1 MNDSDIKF
9 DKLQKYVRGDLIAFY
24 WQGSGRLGIVI
35 EENDDVYS
43 VMNAIDK
50 ILVLVIDSWLIEKLI
65 LSLHRTQ
72 EG

>member
-1 MNDSDIKF
+1 MNDSGIKF

-24 WQGSGRLGIVI
+24 WQGSGRLCTVI

-65 LSLHRTQ
+65 LSLHKT
-72 EG
+72 